1 MALFTNERKKK
12 EISARVCEKWY
23 RVLKLFGSV
32 LDGWKWNRNDN
43 MNDYICIV
51 DLKKQRESRISFQDS
66 VKFNMSVSHLHVIL
80 SFRFFILVSFRLL
93 VITGRNWSFRLSF
106 QHPRKA
112 IFGVKRITMVL
123 FAQTNTR
130 SQWWRI
136 SRQNTFHL
144 VGREESGGENERM
157 KMRRWNFTR
166 RGVAPQLIGLRK
178 EWRRFVGEYHGL

>member
-1 MALFTNERKKK
+1 
-12 EISARVCEKWY
+12 
-23 RVLKLFGSV
+23 
-32 LDGWKWNRNDN
+32 
-43 MNDYICIV
+43 
-51 DLKKQRESRISFQDS
+51 
-66 VKFNMSVSHLHVIL
+66 MSISHLHVIL

-178 EWRRFVGEYHGL
+178 EWRRFVGEYHGLQLTVGFVNEVLTIRGRIIWSAHTMLWLRARCTNRLLWYRMGEFEKEHASMTCLLY